1 METIASNRTIKV
13 GNKIVDCE
21 KYYTPEET
29 ERILGVKRI
38 TIDRRV
44 KDGSLKRSGA
54 GRIIFYKGED
64 IIQLLNRNRN

>member
-1 METIASNRTIKV
+1 MDTIATNKTVRV
-13 GNKIVDCE
+13 GNQTVDCE

-29 ERILGVKRI
+29 EHILGVKRI

-44 KDGSLKRSGA
+44 RDGSLKRSGA

-64 IIQLLNRNRN
+64 IIQLLDSSRN